1 MPTLTRT
8 SKSTPETLTRRT
20 VDGTIYVLS
29 SDGHTE
35 YRVTVSP
42 LSCAGKGFT
51 FRGQCC
57 HATAAQAR
65 YSEPQPDA
73 QPCHACGVMTTGID
87 SRRVSAGRYVDIPLC
102 RLGEGHCA

>member
-42 LSCAGKGFT
+42 SRARARDSLFAASAAT
-51 FRGQCC
+51 PPPRRR
-57 HATAAQAR
+57 ATA
-65 YSEPQPDA
+65 SL
-73 QPCHACGVMTTGID
+73 
-87 SRRVSAGRYVDIPLC
+87 SRTRSRAMRVGS
-102 RLGEGHCA
+102 